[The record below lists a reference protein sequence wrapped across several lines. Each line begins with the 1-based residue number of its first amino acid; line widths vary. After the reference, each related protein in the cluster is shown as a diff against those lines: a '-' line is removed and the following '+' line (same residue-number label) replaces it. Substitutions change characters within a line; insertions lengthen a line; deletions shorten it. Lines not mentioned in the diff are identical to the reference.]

1 MMDTKLVIFLS
12 PQVSL
17 WLFKDNV
24 DVNGGDT
31 SSSRASGAGGGNMQG
46 PLCPLVIQH
55 GPRLSGFPSH
65 HPECVVGMLP
75 WPPAFPCRAESGLT
89 QALFICPMI

>member
-1 MMDTKLVIFLS
+1 MDTKLVIFLS

-31 SSSRASGAGGGNMQG
+31 SSSRASGAGGGICRGHCAHWSSSMVLGSQ
-46 PLCPLVIQH
+46 VS
-55 GPRLSGFPSH
+55 PRTTPS
-65 HPECVVGMLP
+65 V
-75 WPPAFPCRAESGLT
+75 W
-89 QALFICPMI
+89 